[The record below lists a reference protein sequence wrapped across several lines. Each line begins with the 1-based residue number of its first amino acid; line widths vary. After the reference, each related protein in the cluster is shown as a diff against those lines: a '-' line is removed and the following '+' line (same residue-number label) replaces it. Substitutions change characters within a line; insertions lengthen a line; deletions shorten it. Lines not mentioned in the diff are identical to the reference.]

1 MEIKVWRNPYDNGTN
16 LTNPKEIEIN
26 PGLTVIVGCNGAGK
40 TTLIENIKDVLQK
53 ENIPFCI
60 FNNLKDGGS
69 MNMSAL
75 IGGFK
80 EFASDTIETGI
91 SLWTASEGEAIKIN
105 LARNSTLYEEF
116 LNTGFFKNKSY
127 EFSKIFNEKEDVCN
141 SNVRVFLYDATD
153 SGLSIDSV
161 IEIKN
166 LFSKILEISSEKGL
180 ETYIIITAN
189 EYELCRNENC
199 FDVNKG
205 KYITFKDYEDYRS
218 FIIKSRTLKENRLK
232 KEDEISIKKHEKAAE
247 KYKLLKEKTT
257 LKINKIKEKADS
269 EKRELSFSDNHKIKD
284 LEDDLKRFARENNL
298 DI

>member
-1 MEIKVWRNPYDNGTN
+1 MKIKVWRNPYDNGTN
-16 LTNPKEIEIN
+16 LTSPKEIEIN

-40 TTLIENIKDVLQK
+40 TTLIENIKDVLHK
-53 ENIPFCI
+53 ENVPFCI
-60 FNNLKDGGS
+60 FNNLKDGGGMS
-69 MNMSAL
+69 MSAL

-80 EFASDTIETGI
+80 EFASDTIETGV

-127 EFSKIFNEKEDVCN
+127 EFSKIFNEKEDVCT

-153 SGLSIDSV
+153 SGLSIDSI

-166 LFSKILEISSEKGL
+166 LFSKILEISNRKDL

-205 KYITFKDYEDYRS
+205 KYITFKDYEDYRN

-232 KEDEISIKKHEKAAE
+232 KEDEIQKKRHEKA
-247 KYKLLKEKTT
+247 KEK
-257 LKINKIKEKADS
+257 LKILEKEAKEKIDKIKETA
-269 EKRELSFSDNHKIKD
+269 EKENRKLRCIEAYKIDEIERKIKEFKRNNG
-284 LEDDLKRFARENNL
+284 LE
-298 DI
+298 